1 MQSVRIC
8 ISTPLEAPADLV
20 WEILHKTRS
29 LRYVAKPLLCFRG
42 NLPERWPGPGG
53 VVRVERMMF
62 FCVIPAWSHEL
73 RMVRFDED
81 EREILS
87 NERGGPVK
95 VWNHRIK
102 VEPLSDRHC
111 LYTDELEV
119 HAGVLTLLIWL
130 FAHLFYRYRQMR
142 WRNLAQVLG

>member
-1 MQSVRIC
+1 MRIN

-20 WEILHKTRS
+20 WELLGKSQT
-29 LRYVAKPLLCFRG
+29 LRYVAEPLLCFEG
-42 NLPERWPGPGG
+42 DLPERWPGPGDG
-53 VVRVERMMF
+53 IVRVERMLF

-81 EREILS
+81 SREILT
-87 NERGGPVK
+87 NEQGGPVK

-102 VEPLSDRHC
+102 VDPLSKKRC
-111 LYTDELEV
+111 LYTDELELD
-119 HAGVLTLLIWL
+119 AGALTPFIWL

-142 WRNLAQVLG
+142 WRSLAKVLG